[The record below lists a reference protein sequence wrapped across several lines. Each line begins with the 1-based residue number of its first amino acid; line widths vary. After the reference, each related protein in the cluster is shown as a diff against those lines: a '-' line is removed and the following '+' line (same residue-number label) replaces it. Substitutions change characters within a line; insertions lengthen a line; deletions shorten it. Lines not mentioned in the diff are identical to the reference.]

1 MKERLSTY
9 YNDAVM
15 QIKTAILRSQAKAP
29 PNLTNQAITF
39 VVGIEFD
46 II

>member
-9 YNDAVM
+9 CNDAVM

-29 PNLTNQAITF
+29 PNLTNQAITKF
-39 VVGIEFD
+39 NSLL
-46 II
+46 